1 MRRLRR
7 MRSGLVGLRFRL
19 RRSLLYIVGR
29 LPLLLEHDP
38 EKWNPVFPKSI
49 PSGLARG
56 SYSTKMLERQSIPS
70 EAISALG
77 TEIKQ

>member
-38 EKWNPVFPKSI
+38 EKWNPVFPKSM

-56 SYSTKMLERQSIPS
+56 IMLHQNVRAPIDSI
-70 EAISALG
+70 
-77 TEIKQ
+77 